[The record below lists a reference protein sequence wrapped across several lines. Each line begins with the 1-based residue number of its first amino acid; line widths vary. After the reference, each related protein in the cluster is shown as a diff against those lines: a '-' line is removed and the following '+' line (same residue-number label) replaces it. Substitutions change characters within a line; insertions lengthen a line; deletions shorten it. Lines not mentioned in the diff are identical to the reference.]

1 MARAPLVALQGFVQ
15 VARHASLSRAAEQM
29 NLTVSALSHQIRAL
43 EQRMSQRLF
52 IRGPRGVRLTDA
64 GERLL
69 QTVGPA
75 LDSIEQVFRP
85 LPQRS
90 DDALSLSM
98 LATFASG
105 WLMPRLPRFVARHP
119 QIELQLNTGIDLVD
133 FSRQP
138 FDAALRFG
146 AGVWPGVSSVPLFE
160 EWLTPVASP
169 KLLGR
174 RKLRGAEDLARLP
187 LLGDPGGRW
196 KDWFALYGGTPPKR
210 FVAQFGDTETLH
222 RAALEGLGVALGR
235 MSMTRAL
242 IEAGRLVALTPQRLR
257 AEWSHYL
264 VYPPRSE
271 THPAVRAFRT
281 WIVQEAAEY
290 QKTNSDKR
298 APSAGSGRRM
308 GTP

>member
-1 MARAPLVALQGFVQ
+1 MARAPLVALQAFVQ
-15 VARHASLSRAAEQM
+15 VARHANLSRAAQQM
-29 NLTVSALSHQIRAL
+29 NLTVSAMSHQIRAL
-43 EQRMSQRLF
+43 EQRMAQSLF
-52 IRGPRGVRLTDA
+52 VRGPRGVTLTA
-64 GERLL
+64 EGERLL
-69 QTVGPA
+69 EAVGPA
-75 LDSIEQVFRP
+75 LDSIERVFRP
-85 LPQRS
+85 LPQRR

-119 QIELQLNTGIDLVD
+119 EIELQLNTATELVD
-133 FSRQP
+133 FARQP

-160 EWLTPVASP
+160 EWITPVASP

-174 RKLRGAEDLARLP
+174 RKLPCASELARLP
-187 LLGDPGGRW
+187 LLGDPSGRW
-196 KDWFALYGGTPPKR
+196 KDWFDRYGGTPPKR
-210 FVAQFGDTETLH
+210 YVAQFGDTETLH

-242 IEAGRLVALTPQRLR
+242 IEAGRLVALTPQRMR

-271 THPAVRAFRT
+271 THPAVAAFRQ

-290 QKTNSDKR
+290 QKENSEKGEPTTHR
-298 APSAGSGRRM
+298 ARR
-308 GTP
+308 PRSP